1 MDDRQE
7 LQLKADNQKME
18 FTLWCCV
25 AYCFSMTIVCGHF
38 AFNTAAFT
46 GLQTQTTCL
55 AVSTSDLPVLRGGTD
70 VALRFQQMM
79 NFGFATNL
87 VGIFADASM
96 AIRGYSKQASFK
108 MGALIFVSLYTIAF
122 LVWFIWIQVLTFG
135 QLGKVCSGFY
145 LTDPQVQ

>member
-1 MDDRQE
+1 M
-7 LQLKADNQKME
+7 A

-38 AFNTAAFT
+38 AFNTTAFT

-55 AVSTSDLPVLRGGTD
+55 AVSTSNLPVASGGTD
-70 VALRFQQMM
+70 VSSRFQQMM
-79 NFGFATNL
+79 YFGFATNL
-87 VGIFADASM
+87 VGIFADAGM
-96 AIRGYSKQASFK
+96 AIRGYSKEASFK
-108 MGALIFVSLYTIAF
+108 KFALIFVSLYTIVF

-145 LTDPQVQ
+145 LANPQV